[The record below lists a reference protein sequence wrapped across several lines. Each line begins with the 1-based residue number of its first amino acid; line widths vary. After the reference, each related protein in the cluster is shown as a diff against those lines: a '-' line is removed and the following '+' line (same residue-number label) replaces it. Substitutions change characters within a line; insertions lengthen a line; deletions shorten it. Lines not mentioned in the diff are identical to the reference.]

1 MWCPYSDL
9 IGDPDYPFEIEGKL
23 VALMDNE
30 QFNYFCDLLTAGKIS
45 DDTERFNL
53 IVQMISRDS
62 DLIQIPH

>member
-9 IGDPDYPFEIEGKL
+9 IGDTDDPFEIEGKL

>member
-1 MWCPYSDL
+1 MRDYPDI
-9 IGDPDYPFEIEGKL
+9 IGDPDEPWEIEGKL
-23 VALMDNE
+23 VDLLDNE

>member
-9 IGDPDYPFEIEGKL
+9 IGDPDDPFEIEGKL
-23 VALMDNE
+23 VALMDNG

>member
-1 MWCPYSDL
+1 MWCPYPDL
-9 IGDPDYPFEIEGKL
+9 IGDPDDPFSIEGKL
-23 VALMDNE
+23 VDLLDNE

-62 DLIQIPH
+62 DLIQRPH